1 METEKI
7 LSGYCRALDQSRRV
21 IAVFEDGHF
30 LEADCAYPNCTHTQ
44 SCPIAQAM
52 ETE

>member
-7 LSGYCRALDQSRRV
+7 LSGYCRAMDKSRIV
-21 IAVFEDGHF
+21 IAVYEDGS
-30 LEADCAYPNCTHTQ
+30 LTEADCAYPNCPHTQ
-44 SCPIAQAM
+44 SCPIAQAL